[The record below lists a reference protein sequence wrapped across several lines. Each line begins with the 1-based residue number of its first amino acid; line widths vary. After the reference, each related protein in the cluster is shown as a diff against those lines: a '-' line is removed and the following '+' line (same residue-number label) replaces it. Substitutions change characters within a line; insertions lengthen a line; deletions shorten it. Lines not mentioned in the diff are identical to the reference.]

1 MEHEVAALARS
12 RASGSSE
19 DQSHLSLLSREVNT
33 LTRLVTNLL
42 DSGRL
47 EAKLIAPRHWR
58 ISVADMV
65 RNALGSAD
73 VKGHTV
79 EVDVSAEL
87 PTVIADPDLLERV
100 IANVI
105 SNACRFSPDDRPVR
119 LTAGLTA
126 TGIELLVIDH
136 GPGTRDPR
144 RRIPGALDGQVASR
158 VPDEDL
164 ALSVAA
170 GFIKLLEGEL
180 RFDDTPGGGLTVAVC
195 LSATSAPSPTIS
207 AEDPETLG

>member
-1 MEHEVAALARS
+1 METEVAALS
-12 RASGSSE
+12 RARTNATAEERNYLTS
-19 DQSHLSLLSREVNT
+19 LSREVNT

-58 ISVADMV
+58 VSIPDLV
-65 RNALGSAD
+65 RNALGSAAA
-73 VKGHTV
+73 KGRLV
-79 EVDVSAEL
+79 EVDVPADL
-87 PTVIADPDLLERV
+87 PTVITDPDLLERV
-100 IANVI
+100 IANVL
-105 SNACRFSPDDRPVR
+105 SNACRFSPPDQPVR

-144 RRIPGALDGQVASR
+144 RRIPGAHDDTTAAR

-164 ALSVAA
+164 ALSVAE

-180 RFDDTPGGGLTVAVC
+180 RFEDTPGGGLTVAIC
-195 LSATSAPSPTIS
+195 LSAASAPASTIQIS
-207 AEDPETLG
+207 DPETMG